1 MGLAGLDWNHH
12 REGLPLIPVR
22 YRFVMFPAT
31 IENLNF
37 ILPITPRLES
47 MLVRYSDLNSL
58 LAITV
63 SGGLLRGL
71 LLLVVIL
78 LVLLTGDASY

>member
-1 MGLAGLDWNHH
+1 
-12 REGLPLIPVR
+12 
-22 YRFVMFPAT
+22 MFPAT